1 MKLVVF
7 GLTISSSW
15 GNGHAT
21 LWRGLCRALGER
33 GHQVTFFE
41 HDVPYYA
48 AHRDSI
54 APDGCDLRLYRAWPD
69 VRDEVLR
76 ASCDADFAII
86 TSYCPDAS
94 EAAALMLESGTRTVF
109 YDMDTPI
116 TLDAVERGV
125 PVPYLPE
132 NGLRDFDLVLSFTGG
147 FALDRLQSLLG
158 ARRVAPLYGSVDPMV
173 HHVTPVVRRLQCDLS
188 YIGTYAEDRQPSLD
202 RLFFGP
208 ARRRPD
214 ARLMLAGSQY
224 PQEFVWEPNVFY
236 LTHLPPGDHAAFYS
250 SSAWT
255 LNVTRA
261 AMAAL
266 GYCPSG
272 RLFEAA
278 ACGTPVV
285 TDSWIGLDEFFT
297 PGYELLVAETTED
310 VIAAMD
316 MAEADRRA
324 IGGRARERALDC
336 HTATV
341 RVHELETLL
350 ESVPSWRAELKPRDP
365 SEVASPAHAG
375 SGGV

>member
-21 LWRGLCRALGER
+21 LWRALCRALGER
-33 GHQVTFFE
+33 GHRVTFFE
-41 HDVPYYA
+41 RDVPYYA
-48 AHRDSI
+48 AHRDIVS
-54 APDGCDLRLYRAWPD
+54 PDGCDLRLYDDWEN
-69 VRDEVLR
+69 VREEALR
-76 ASCDADFAII
+76 ASGEADFAIV
-86 TSYCPDAS
+86 TSYCPDAR
-94 EAAALMLESGTRTVF
+94 AAALVAQDASSHSVF

-116 TLDAVERGV
+116 TLDAIERGV
-125 PVPYLPE
+125 SVPYIPE
-132 NGLRDFDLVLSFTGG
+132 RGLGDFDLVLSFTGG
-147 FALDRLQSLLG
+147 VALERLASRLG
-158 ARRVAPLYGSVDPMV
+158 ATRVAPLYGSVDPLV
-173 HHVTPVVRRLQCDLS
+173 HHVTPAVRRRRSDLS
-188 YIGTYAEDRQPSLD
+188 YIGTYAEDRQSTLD
-202 RLFFGP
+202 RLFFEA

-224 PQEFVWEPNVFY
+224 PADFAWEPNVYY

-261 AMAAL
+261 AMALL

-278 ACGTPVV
+278 ACGTAIV
-285 TDSWIGLDEFFT
+285 TDRWPGLDEFFT
-297 PGYELLVAETTED
+297 PGYELLIADTTED

-316 MAEADRRA
+316 LSEGDRRA
-324 IGGRARERALDC
+324 IGARARERALDC

-341 RVHELETLL
+341 RANELEILL
-350 ESVPSWRAELKPRDP
+350 EGVPSWRPRATP
-365 SEVASPAHAG
+365 ANSSPVGEAAHA
-375 SGGV
+375 STGGA